1 MHSRRLSRS
10 EILGRIKRMKSIL
23 ILLHAIRVNQ
33 WIKNFSLYAAII
45 FTGRLFDPDL
55 FVLTTIGF
63 LIFSFLSSASYLFND
78 LLDAPLDRLH
88 PTKKNRPI
96 ASGELSKSP
105 AIVLF
110 VFLAVSGLTT
120 AYLVSLAFF
129 LISLVFF
136 AIHII
141 YSLWLKHH
149 SLMDILS
156 IASSFLLR
164 VFAGEVIT
172 GLHIPIWLTFS
183 VIFLSLFIASC
194 KRRSEL
200 LVVGKTTRPALE
212 HYRAQLL
219 DFYNS
224 TFATGAIIAYA
235 MFTFLAQPPDFN
247 PVIQDFLQ
255 FVFPQALGRKW
266 LMVSTLPLIVVGI
279 MRYAQLIYE
288 RLQGEAPE
296 RLVTTD
302 KMLMT
307 ILALWGIS
315 VILFTYLL

>member
-120 AYLVSLAFF
+120 AYLVSVAFF

-183 VIFLSLFIASC
+183 VIFVSLFIASC
-194 KRRSEL
+194 KRRAEL
-200 LVVGKTTRPALE
+200 LTVGKTSRPALE

-219 DFYNS
+219 DLYNS
-224 TFATGAIIAYA
+224 TFATAAIIAYA
-235 MFTFLAQPPDFN
+235 MFTFEAQTPSFN
-247 PVIQDFLQ
+247 PVVNEFLQ
-255 FVFPQALGRKW
+255 FVFPAALGRKW
-266 LMVSTLPLIVVGI
+266 LMVSTLPLIIVGI

-288 RLQGEAPE
+288 KRQGEAPE
-296 RLVTTD
+296 KLLATD
-302 KMLMT
+302 KAL
-307 ILALWGIS
+307 LAVIGLWGLS
-315 VILFTYLL
+315 VILFIYLL